1 LYKKKKY
8 IAVILARGGSKRLP
22 NKNLKNLRGKPLIFY
37 TILAALRCRY
47 IDEIIVSSDDVKILE
62 VSKKYRVQ
70 TVKRP
75 KYLSGDKSKSSDALK
90 HVISK
95 NFDYDF
101 VILLQPTSPL
111 RSEKHIYGAIR
122 LLEKKNAD
130 AVISVCRAEEGL
142 FLTNILPKNLSLQKF
157 FKKNLQNKK
166 NKNINNYYKLNGA
179 IYICKIKKLFE
190 KNTLFLEKNI
200 YAFKM
205 SQKTSIDVDT
215 EFDFKRASNLIK

>member
-1 LYKKKKY
+1 MTL
-8 IAVILARGGSKRLP
+8 
-22 NKNLKNLRGKPLIFY
+22 FY
-37 TILAALRCRY
+37 SFYRTI
-47 IDEIIVSSDDVKILE
+47 
-62 VSKKYRVQ
+62 
-70 TVKRP
+70 
-75 KYLSGDKSKSSDALK
+75 
-90 HVISK
+90 
-95 NFDYDF
+95 
-101 VILLQPTSPL
+101 
-111 RSEKHIYGAIR
+111 
-122 LLEKKNAD
+122 
-130 AVISVCRAEEGL
+130 GL

-215 EFDFKRASNLIK
+215 EFDFKRASNLIKQKKICWKKNLIR